1 MCSFQ
6 IFGRAG
12 RPQFDTSGEGI
23 IITTHTQLAHYLR
36 LMTHQLP
43 IESQFISML
52 KDNLNAEVVLGTVT
66 NVREASVWL
75 GYTYLYVRMQANPL
89 AYGMSWE
96 DVSFGEGVVGRGE
109 GGRYVLCVLMNGDVL
124 RWYRV

>member
-1 MCSFQ
+1 MVLLCDGWDGFQ

-23 IITTHTQLAHYLR
+23 IITTHSQLAHYLR

-43 IESQFISML
+43 IESQFIAKL

-66 NVREASVWL
+66 NLREASVWL
-75 GYTYLYVRMQANPL
+75 GYTYLFVRMQANPL

-96 DVSFGEGVVGRGE
+96 DVSRG
-109 GGRYVLCVLMNGDVL
+109 GGSV
-124 RWYRV
+124 